1 MFDRLDVLAD
11 NWLDILN
18 GMWLTILVWIVSM
31 TLAMAL
37 GLLFA
42 LARLN
47 GPAPLRWLVQA
58 LDLTF
63 RGVPFLIVLFLLY
76 YGGPFV
82 GLALDPLPTGIIGL
96 SIYSSAYFGEIFRSG
111 IISVPK
117 GQIEAARMFGLSRS
131 QAFWRVSL
139 PQMMI
144 VIFPSLVN
152 MSIILAKETAV
163 VSVITVPELTATLST
178 LGSITFSYVPT
189 LTLLALFYWVLLEM
203 VSFWGTRVER
213 RLSRYLTR

>member
-1 MFDRLDVLAD
+1 MFGRLEVLTD

-18 GMWLTILVWIVSM
+18 GVWLTIFVWIVSM
-31 TLAMAL
+31 VFAMAL

-42 LARLN
+42 LAKLY
-47 GPAPLRWLVQA
+47 GPAPIRWLVRA
-58 LDLTF
+58 MDVTF

-82 GLALDPLPTGIIGL
+82 GLALNPLPAGIISL

-111 IISVPK
+111 LLSVPK
-117 GQIEAARMFGLSRS
+117 GQIEAARMFGLNRS
-131 QAFWRVSL
+131 QTFWDVSL

-144 VIFPSLVN
+144 VIFPALVN
-152 MSIILAKETAV
+152 MSIILVKETAV

-189 LTLLALFYWVLLEM
+189 LTLLALFYWVLLEL
-203 VSFWGTRVER
+203 VSFGGARVER
-213 RLSRYLTR
+213 RLSRYLTF